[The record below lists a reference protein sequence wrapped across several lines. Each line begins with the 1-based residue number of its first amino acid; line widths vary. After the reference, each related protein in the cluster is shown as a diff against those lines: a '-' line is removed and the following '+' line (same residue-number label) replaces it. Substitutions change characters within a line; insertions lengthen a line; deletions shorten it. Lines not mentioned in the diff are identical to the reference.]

1 VACTTVLS
9 YSALNK
15 EKPMPEFRK
24 LSHEEI
30 ERLKNPKRATS
41 DSAQAQV
48 AREYDE
54 YVADLQPGEYAEVT
68 LDEGDNKLTVRSR
81 LSAAANRR
89 GLVLEYTR
97 TRGPVIRFK
106 VEVQDPSL
114 PQVEQEKEAEL
125 LA

>member
-1 VACTTVLS
+1 VAPELH
-9 YSALNK
+9 K

-24 LSHEEI
+24 LSQEEV
-30 ERLKNPKRATS
+30 ERLKKQKRTTS
-41 DSAQAQV
+41 ISARAEL
-48 AREYDE
+48 AREYDA

-68 LDEGDNKLTVRSR
+68 LDEGDTKLTVRKR
-81 LSAAANRR
+81 LTAAANRR

-97 TRGPVIRFK
+97 TQGPVIRFK

-125 LA
+125 FD